1 MRCFGFKL
9 QGDVSGQMLHPLAW
23 CSSLDTFGLQRRLPY
38 GVGCWEGAKPQC
50 PISQIKPNVGSAVG
64 TPRKN
69 DSALHEFTNNPPRHW
84 FYCRFSLGS
93 AGRKISPGV
102 VGLLPGATLLAH
114 VDIAMARPVSLLR
127 PASPPEELGAASA
140 GRVTL
145 NLEYLVSYEQMG
157 TVRLTCAIGCA
168 CTRQRIDAHQ
178 LGEARACTRCACV
191 LQTTTYNDNDNMH
204 APCNAPCKAPCNAP
218 GIARC
223 SARCIAPCDVPWS
236 TRYSALCTVG
246 AQRLCLCGAHIR
258 RDATKRDHCT
268 QAWAR
273 VGS

>member
-9 QGDVSGQMLHPLAW
+9 QGDVSGQTLHPLAW
-23 CSSLDTFGLQRRLPY
+23 CSSLETFGLQKKLPY
-38 GVGCWEGAKPQC
+38 GVGCWEGAEPQC
-50 PISQIKPNVGSAVG
+50 PISQIKPNVRSANVARAR
-64 TPRKN
+64 PRKN
-69 DSALHEFTNNPPRHW
+69 DSALHEFTTNPPRHW

-114 VDIAMARPVSLLR
+114 VDIAMTRPVSKAQSR
-127 PASPPEELGAASA
+127 PPSAPEELGAAGA

-191 LQTTTYNDNDNMH
+191 LQRVCMH
-204 APCNAPCKAPCNAP
+204 DTNAPCNARWN
-218 GIARC
+218 
-223 SARCIAPCDVPWS
+223 
-236 TRYSALCTVG
+236 ALCTIG
-246 AQRLCLCGAHIR
+246 AQRLRLYGAHIR
-258 RDATKRDHCT
+258 RDAGKRDHCT

-273 VGS
+273 AGS